1 MIGLFQV
8 MISLSVRPRRVIPFL
23 WNKQTITSL
32 HGCVIELHLGQ
43 SGIFFKIYPVRV
55 KSSFSSTV
63 WFNRQNLC
71 FKEHTKPWL
80 TSVAPLPERRREES
94 DFGNTRGS
102 NHPLTQSLCWV
113 FVSPLQREQG
123 WGREMKDP
131 GNEIIS
137 DLFFLFFFNRHL
149 ILIPCYWIVH
159 YLSGKVSMTGW
170 TIFCISTWIGEFSF
184 LLYIKSFMKSS

>member
-55 KSSFSSTV
+55 KSSFSPTV

-94 DFGNTRGS
+94 DLATRGVQITPWP
-102 NHPLTQSLCWV
+102 NLFAGSL
-113 FVSPLQREQG
+113 SHSLQREQG
-123 WGREMKDP
+123 WGGEMKDP

-137 DLFFLFFFNRHL
+137 DLFF
-149 ILIPCYWIVH
+149 
-159 YLSGKVSMTGW
+159 STGIW
-170 TIFCISTWIGEFSF
+170 F
-184 LLYIKSFMKSS
+184 

>member
-8 MISLSVRPRRVIPFL
+8 MISLLVRPRRVIPFL

-71 FKEHTKPWL
+71 FKEYTKPWL

-94 DFGNTRGS
+94 DLATRGVQITLWP
-102 NHPLTQSLCWV
+102 NLFAGSLSLHSKGNKGGV
-113 FVSPLQREQG
+113 
-123 WGREMKDP
+123 GRWKILGMRLSL
-131 GNEIIS
+131 IF
-137 DLFFLFFFNRHL
+137 FFLFF
-149 ILIPCYWIVH
+149 
-159 YLSGKVSMTGW
+159 
-170 TIFCISTWIGEFSF
+170 STSIWF
-184 LLYIKSFMKSS
+184 

>member
-94 DFGNTRGS
+94 DLATRGVQIT
-102 NHPLTQSLCWV
+102 PWPSLFDRSLSLHSKGNKGGV
-113 FVSPLQREQG
+113 
-123 WGREMKDP
+123 GRWKIV
-131 GNEIIS
+131 GIRLSLI
-137 DLFFLFFFNRHL
+137 FFFVFFQQASDFNS
-149 ILIPCYWIVH
+149 V
-159 YLSGKVSMTGW
+159 T
-170 TIFCISTWIGEFSF
+170 E
-184 LLYIKSFMKSS
+184 

>member
-1 MIGLFQV
+1 MIGLFKV

-94 DFGNTRGS
+94 DLAARGS
-102 NHPLTQSLCWV
+102 NHPLTQSLCWSLSLHSKGNKGGV
-113 FVSPLQREQG
+113 
-123 WGREMKDP
+123 GRWKILGMRLSL
-131 GNEIIS
+131 I
-137 DLFFLFFFNRHL
+137 FFSFFFQQASDFNSVTEL
-149 ILIPCYWIVH
+149 FII
-159 YLSGKVSMTGW
+159 
-170 TIFCISTWIGEFSF
+170 
-184 LLYIKSFMKSS
+184 